1 LEIKILNFDISV
13 NFIAAMP
20 TKNSTLEEQI
30 RAKLKLVLDPELGV
44 SILDLGLIYAVVVN
58 KEGVCTIT
66 MTLTTIGCP
75 LFAQIQKEIE
85 DRVMEVPEVNE
96 VKVDLTFD
104 PPWTPDMMSEES
116 KIQLGLD

>member
-1 LEIKILNFDISV
+1 MSAEKISLKAKV
-13 NFIAAMP
+13 
-20 TKNSTLEEQI
+20 KE
-30 RAKLKLVLDPELGV
+30 KLKLVLDPELGV
-44 SILDLGLIYAVVVN
+44 SILDLGLIYGVIVN

-85 DRVMEVPEVNE
+85 DQVMEIPAVNE
-96 VKVDLTFD
+96 VKINLTFD
-104 PPWTPDMMSEES
+104 PPWTIDKMSEDS